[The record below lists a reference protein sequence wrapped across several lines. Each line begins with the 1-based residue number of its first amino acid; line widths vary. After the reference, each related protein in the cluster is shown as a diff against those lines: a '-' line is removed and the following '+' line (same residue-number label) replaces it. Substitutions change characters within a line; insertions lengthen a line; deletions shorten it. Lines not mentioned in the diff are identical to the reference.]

1 MKDTSYKI
9 SIVVPFRNIQ
19 RQDFLNDGVF
29 ENFLHSLRLVSDS
42 VSEVILVNDHSTD
55 NSLEI
60 IQDIKGLNWKILSLE
75 YNQSGKKAALELGVE
90 NVKTD
95 YVWSLDSDVEILN
108 FNPALFEKFQNELHE
123 DLVILP
129 VKMRLGRSILE
140 ILQCNEW
147 KYMQFLTWLSTRMKL
162 PMMCNGANLIF
173 KRSIFLASIG
183 SHRSIS
189 SGDDLFLLAETM
201 RSKGEIGLLWKGYSD
216 VVISPVTS
224 MTEAVNQRLRWAGK
238 TTKIPATKSS
248 VLHVS
253 FALFSAFH
261 VLAVLGSFF
270 SSFQEI
276 CLIFLLVKIC
286 IEAIGI
292 RFVFSGRIGLKGIFV
307 LIPQL
312 VAYPFFSLFIFIS
325 SLFFIPKWKERSVSL
340 K

>member
-1 MKDTSYKI
+1 MERI
-9 SIVVPFRNIQ
+9 SSFKE
-19 RQDFLNDGVF
+19 F
-29 ENFLHSLRLVSDS
+29 
-42 VSEVILVNDHSTD
+42 
-55 NSLEI
+55 
-60 IQDIKGLNWKILSLE
+60 NWKVLSLKSE
-75 YNQSGKKAALELGVE
+75 EFGKKSALDMGIQEA
-90 NVKTD
+90 KTE
-95 YVWSLDSDVEILN
+95 YIWTLDSDVEILN
-108 FNPALFEKFQNELHE
+108 LNACRFEKFQNHLHE

-129 VKMRLGRSILE
+129 VKMRSGRSVLK

-147 KYMQFLTWLSTRMKL
+147 KYMQFLTWLSARMKL

-173 KRSIFLASIG
+173 KRSVFLASIE

-189 SGDDLFLLAETM
+189 SGDDLFLLAQIM
-201 RSKGEIGLLWKGYSD
+201 RSKGEIGFCWD
-216 VVISPVTS
+216 EFVEVVISPVNS
-224 MTEAVNQRLRWAGK
+224 LHEAISQRLRWAGK

-248 VLHVS
+248 ILHFG
-253 FALFSAFH
+253 FALFSAVH
-261 VLAVLGSFF
+261 VLAVLGFIFSF
-270 SSFQEI
+270 FQEI

-292 RFVFSGRIGLKGIFV
+292 RSVFSGRIGLKGIFV